1 MIRQFSGEEGLAHGA
16 AHLLE
21 CRFATFILDRMGRIV
36 SCGEPGERIFAES
49 SSRMIGRSIAEF
61 IDGLC
66 LGGTS
71 ASYNA
76 RYLDHLCAELA
87 WRRFSARDVTG
98 QRFFVEL
105 NLVAIVA
112 DGQRLFLLNLR
123 CPTQADDSL
132 TQPAEAMSFHG

>member
-1 MIRQFSGEEGLAHGA
+1 MIGQFAGEQGLSYGA

-21 CRFATFILDRMGRIV
+21 CKFVTFILDRMGRIV
-36 SCGEPGERIFAES
+36 SCGEPGERIFAETP
-49 SSRMIGRSIAEF
+49 SRMIGRGIVEF

-66 LGGTS
+66 LGGAS

-76 RYLDHLCAELA
+76 RYLDHLCAETA
-87 WRRFSARDVTG
+87 WRKFAARDAAG

-105 NLVAIVA
+105 NLVPIVA

-123 CPTQADDSL
+123 CPAQAEETLPQLAEPL
-132 TQPAEAMSFHG
+132 TCHG